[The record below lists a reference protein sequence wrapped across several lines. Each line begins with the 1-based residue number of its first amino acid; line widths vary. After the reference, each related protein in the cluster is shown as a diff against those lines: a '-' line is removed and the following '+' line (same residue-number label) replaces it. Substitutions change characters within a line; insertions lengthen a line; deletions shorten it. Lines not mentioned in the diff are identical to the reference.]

1 MSPSRR
7 QPTQQRSRATVE
19 RIVDAAVA
27 VLAEHGY
34 HEASTNRIA
43 AAAGVS
49 PGTLY
54 GYFADKDDIVA
65 AVIERV
71 VDGFGEAIAP
81 SLRAA
86 AALPETEGTRM
97 VLDAVL
103 AEIGQK
109 ASLID
114 AFVDRVPAETYAPQL
129 DALRQRVSDITFQ
142 LLAGRRPGTDIADL
156 ERATWFAVRTIEHLV
171 VRYVIVGPDIP
182 RAAFLDELTRLVMG
196 LSPGDPRDPRDP
208 RD

>member
-71 VDGFGEAIAP
+71 VDGFGDAIAP
-81 SLRAA
+81 ALRAA
-86 AALPETEGTRM
+86 AAQPETEGTRM

-142 LLAGRRPGTDIADL
+142 LLAARRPGAAIPDL

-171 VRYVIVGPDIP
+171 VRYVIVKPDIP
-182 RAAFLDELTRLVMG
+182 REAFLDELTRLVMG
-196 LSPGDPRDPRDP
+196 MSPGEPRP
-208 RD
+208 

>member
-54 GYFADKDDIVA
+54 GYFSDKDDIVA

-86 AALPETEGTRM
+86 AALPESEGTRM

-129 DALRQRVSDITFQ
+129 DALRQRVADITFQ
-142 LLAGRRPGTDIADL
+142 LLAARRPGSDVADL
-156 ERATWFAVRTIEHLV
+156 ERTTWFAVRTIEHLV
-171 VRYVIVGPDIP
+171 VRYVIVKPDIP
-182 RAAFLDELTRLVMG
+182 RQAFLDELTRLVLG
-196 LSPGDPRDPRDP
+196 LSPGEPRA
-208 RD
+208 